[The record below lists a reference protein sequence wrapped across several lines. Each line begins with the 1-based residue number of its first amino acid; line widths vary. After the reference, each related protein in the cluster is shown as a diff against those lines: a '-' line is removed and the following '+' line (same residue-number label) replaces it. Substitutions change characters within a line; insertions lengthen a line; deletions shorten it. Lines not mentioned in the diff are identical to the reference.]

1 MGVINLRQARKDRER
16 AKNRAKGD
24 ENAAKFGRTKAERQL
39 NGAQAAKAESRLDGH
54 RIEAPR
60 RRGWRRCLIPHRLPC
75 PRWGRRS
82 NGR

>member
-54 RIEAPR
+54 RIEAPP
-60 RRGWRRCLIPHRLPC
+60 G
-75 PRWGRRS
+75 GAD
-82 NGR
+82 GGDA